1 MQIEDA
7 RKIVAVLMVTYPG
20 YKPSS
25 TEFAAKTWLSLT
37 EEYTYEQVNMAL
49 KSYIKSDTSGFPP
62 APGQIID
69 RIYDMTIA
77 PELNEMEAWSLVSEA
92 IRNGIYNSVEEFA
105 KLPPLVQKAVGMPGQ
120 LKVWALDEDYNDGVV
135 SSNFIKCYKAVCSR
149 VKEIRKVPEP
159 VRMLIAQTYKG
170 SFPAQM
176 EQKRQETIGSTVA
189 RVIEEKKDV
198 PGMSKRVLERLEKLK
213 EDLKAEDT

>member
-37 EEYTYEQVNMAL
+37 EEYTYEQVSMAL

-69 RIYDMTIA
+69 RIYDMTA
-77 PELNEMEAWSLVSEA
+77 SPELNEMEAWSLVSMA
-92 IRNGIYNSVEEFA
+92 IQNSAYNSVEEFA

-135 SSNFIKCYKAVCSR
+135 SSNFIKCYRIVCSR
-149 VKEIRKVPEP
+149 EKEIRKMPEP
-159 VRMLIAQTYKG
+159 VRMLIEQTYKG
-170 SFPAQM
+170 SYPAQI
-176 EQKRQETIGSTVA
+176 EQKRQEMIGRAVA
-189 RVIEEKKDV
+189 RSIEKKAENHTISEDIQKRLNV
-198 PGMSKRVLERLEKLK
+198 LKKELMSN
-213 EDLKAEDT
+213 